1 MIDKVG
7 IKIDPKHTVFIQIG
21 DTLPDIL
28 PLLQRGLTG
37 DKTPIIALKRYA
49 KYAYLSLS
57 VFREKRSCRYAD
69 NEQKAKNRVVFLFE

>member
-7 IKIDPKHTVFIQIG
+7 IKIDPKQAISIQIG

-37 DKTPIIALKRYA
+37 HENPENDTKTIRKIR
-49 KYAYLSLS
+49 LSISIGVSEGKERLPC
-57 VFREKRSCRYAD
+57 RE
-69 NEQKAKNRVVFLFE
+69 

>member
-1 MIDKVG
+1 MDKVG

-37 DKTPIIALKRYA
+37 QKKPEKDTETIRKIR
-49 KYAYLSLS
+49 LSIS
-57 VFREKRSCRYAD
+57 IGVSREKELPPC
-69 NEQKAKNRVVFLFE
+69 QK

>member
-7 IKIDPKHTVFIQIG
+7 IKIAPKQAISIQIG

-37 DKTPIIALKRYA
+37 HEKPDNRPETLHKIR
-49 KYAYLSLS
+49 LSIS
-57 VFREKRSCRYAD
+57 IGVSGEKELPPCR
-69 NEQKAKNRVVFLFE
+69 

>member
-7 IKIDPKHTVFIQIG
+7 IKINPKQAISIQIG

-37 DKTPIIALKRYA
+37 VENPDNRPETIHKIR
-49 KYAYLSLS
+49 LSISIGVSEEKERLPC
-57 VFREKRSCRYAD
+57 RE
-69 NEQKAKNRVVFLFE
+69 

>member
-7 IKIDPKHTVFIQIG
+7 IKIDPKHTISIQIG

-37 DKTPIIALKRYA
+37 DKNPDNRPEMLHKIR
-49 KYAYLSLS
+49 LSISIGVLE
-57 VFREKRSCRYAD
+57 EKELPSCR
-69 NEQKAKNRVVFLFE
+69 